1 MDQKNVRNFCIIAH
15 IDHGKSTLADRILEA
30 GREQL
35 RLAPLIRA
43 LFCEVNPIP
52 VKTAM
57 ARMGLCSDLLRLPL
71 CEMSEENRARLFA
84 AMDACGIDA

>member
-1 MDQKNVRNFCIIAH
+1 MEQSKIRNFSIIAH

-57 ARMGLCSDLLRLPL
+57 ARMGLCSNLLRLPL

-84 AMDACGIDA
+84 AMDAFGVDA

>member
-1 MDQKNVRNFCIIAH
+1 MRIRVTSD
-15 IDHGKSTLADRILEA
+15 STCDLSRQYLQNHQVE
-30 GREQL
+30 L
-35 RLAPLIRA
+35 LPLIDL

-84 AMDACGIDA
+84 AMDACGVSA

>member
-1 MDQKNVRNFCIIAH
+1 MISVVANIVPREMHRLVELC
-15 IDHGKSTLADRILEA
+15 LADRILEA

-84 AMDACGIDA
+84 AMDACGVSA